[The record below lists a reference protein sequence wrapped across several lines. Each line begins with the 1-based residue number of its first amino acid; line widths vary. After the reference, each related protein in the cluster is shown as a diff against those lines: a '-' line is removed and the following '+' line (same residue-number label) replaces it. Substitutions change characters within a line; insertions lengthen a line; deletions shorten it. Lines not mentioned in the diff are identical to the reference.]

1 MICTGVAFRKKTAT
15 FSFPGGLDVAAKE
28 ICQLCGGKMPVKKM
42 GRKLYCSYE
51 CSMSV
56 MKAAQ
61 AAARFVNVA
70 VSRGYIPAAK
80 HLVCV
85 DCGAPA
91 QAYDHRKYMQ
101 ALNVDPVFCRRR
113 VDVSFRQNTPSARR
127 NCLSWLI
134 WLLIASSSKKQQQ
147 QRLRRKSGRQH
158 THQTL

>member
-1 MICTGVAFRKKTAT
+1 MICTGVVCQQKTAT
-15 FSFPGGLDVAAKE
+15 FSFPRGLDVAAKE

-91 QAYDHRKYMQ
+91 QAYDHRKYMH
-101 ALNVDPVFCRRR
+101 ALNVDPVCRSCNAARGSAE
-113 VDVSFRQNTPSARR
+113 DVTEYVLSYYRETDIHAFLARQKAKN
-127 NCLSWLI
+127 I
-134 WLLIASSSKKQQQ
+134 EF
-147 QRLRRKSGRQH
+147 RKSTNKRI
-158 THQTL
+158 